1 MTDTQDRVL
10 KLAKKLD
17 GYLTGQK
24 AEDVLG
30 ALAVMIASFVMTL
43 SAEQR
48 YQMVDDFDATLRE
61 IIDDAE
67 ERRDPPRLVH

>member
-43 SAEQR
+43 SAEER

>member
-24 AEDVLG
+24 AEDILG

-43 SAEQR
+43 SAEER